1 MALTKITDKQ
11 VTYKQGGTGS
21 VVRNLG
27 ERLRDSVSVKDFGA
41 VGAGVADDTAAFQ
54 AATDASPDQGVFVPV
69 ADYVITGTVTGKF
82 YSFGLVTI
90 VGGTVT
96 SIINL
101 LP

>member
-41 VGAGVADDTAAFQ
+41 IGDDEFI
-54 AATDASPDQGVFVPV
+54 PP
-69 ADYVITGTVTGKF
+69 TVKAVQQCWTRLDELEKRL
-82 YSFGLVTI
+82 SALEAK
-90 VGGTVT
+90 
-96 SIINL
+96 
-101 LP
+101 